1 MFWCAFYGRRAAV
14 PSSKFPR
21 KSSRSFSTHW
31 SRRGHFVPQGRESRP
46 RLCNSLIIA
55 LAYLLAKT
63 DPNARFI
70 LDLLCKSDAKRKRKF
85 KGISVLF
92 TPTLFARA
100 RNGARSAASPPRP
113 PVSPRV
119 VRPVTPRPVA
129 PPGAALS
136 AGPRVPGAASAWAP
150 TGRSLSIAHTQKHTR
165 PPPAAAG
172 SKDGRCGP

>member
-1 MFWCAFYGRRAAV
+1 MGMFWCAFYGTRARQFRRQSSLVSHPGHFRLTGLDVATSSHRAARAAPACV
-14 PSSKFPR
+14 
-21 KSSRSFSTHW
+21 
-31 SRRGHFVPQGRESRP
+31 
-46 RLCNSLIIA
+46 IA
-55 LAYLLAKT
+55 LASARRKT
-63 DPNARFI
+63 DPASRFI

-85 KGISVLF
+85 KAISVLF

>member
-1 MFWCAFYGRRAAV
+1 MDGARQFRRQSSLVSHPGHFRLTGLDVATSSHRAA
-14 PSSKFPR
+14 R
-21 KSSRSFSTHW
+21 AARDC
-31 SRRGHFVPQGRESRP
+31 E
-46 RLCNSLIIA
+46 LCNSSLSR
-55 LAYLLAKT
+55 LLAEKRT
-63 DPNARFI
+63 LHDAAPRFI

-165 PPPAAAG
+165 PPPAAALQ
-172 SKDGRCGP
+172 RW

>member
-1 MFWCAFYGRRAAV
+1 MGMFWCAFYGRRAAV

-46 RLCNSLIIA
+46 RLCNSSRA
-55 LAYLLAKT
+55 S
-63 DPNARFI
+63 ARKNGPKRAVFI